1 MIPCGGKC
9 CITLNKIKILRHEIT
24 MKKSGVVKGLIRK
37 EGRGVAFT
45 TLTYLEDSDWAM
57 PFTVAKFYGYP
68 YCYAVHDKDSA
79 DKVHCQSIIRVPHPQ
94 TISAFAKKF
103 HIAERKV
110 QILSS
115 WRDYCLYLIHADFDS
130 KIMGKYQYS
139 DEILCGNFKDEVQ
152 KVIRYHKE
160 DNFGKSKEDDQSIL
174 QIIDFIESCEY
185 ISTKEVIRWCCLNGL
200 YSNLRRSAGLIQS
213 VIKEHN
219 NLSAP
224 VIRDTTYN
232 IRMTMLE
239 EKLEELE
246 KKERG
251 RVLVEKASGMSTGTL
266 VNMDAIRELLNGKN
280 NT

>member
-1 MIPCGGKC
+1 MDK
-9 CITLNKIKILRHEIT
+9 NRK
-24 MKKSGVVKGLIRK
+24 LIRK

-57 PFTVAKFYGYP
+57 PFAVAKFNGYP
-68 YCYAVHDKDSA
+68 YCYAVHDKDRA

-94 TISAFAKKF
+94 SISAFAKKF
-103 HIAERKV
+103 KIAENHV

-115 WRDYCLYLIHADFDS
+115 WREYCLYLIHADFDS
-130 KIMGKYQYS
+130 KIMGKFQYPDS
-139 DEILCGNFKDEVQ
+139 ILCGNFKEEVQ
-152 KVIRYHKE
+152 QVIRSHKE

-174 QIIDFIESCEY
+174 QIIDFIESCEFV
-185 ISTKEVIRWCCLNGL
+185 STKEVIRWCCLNGL

-232 IRMTMLE
+232 LRINMLE

-246 KKERG
+246 KRENG
-251 RVLVEKASGMSTGTL
+251 RVLVEKSTGMTTANL
-266 VNMDAIRELLNGKN
+266 VNMDAIREMIREAK
-280 NT
+280 